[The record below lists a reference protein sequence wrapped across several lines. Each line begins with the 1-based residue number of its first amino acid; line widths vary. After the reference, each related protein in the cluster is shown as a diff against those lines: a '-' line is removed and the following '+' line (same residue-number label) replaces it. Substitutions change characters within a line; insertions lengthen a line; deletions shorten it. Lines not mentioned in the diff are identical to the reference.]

1 MNLYM
6 LVKLLHE
13 ESSKIPVQVRLVSE
27 GKLQRHQK
35 KAFANMQR
43 IIFAYWEEYN
53 NGNRSALQL
62 LRACSRLYGPIV
74 KV

>member
-27 GKLQRHQK
+27 GKLHQK

-43 IIFAYWEEYN
+43 RIFAYWEEYN